1 LLSLF
6 GRRAP
11 ERLRAFMLTIVI
23 ADDLLALVVI
33 ALVYSESID
42 VGPLIWAA
50 GLLAVVLV
58 LLIGLRLRRGPLYF
72 VLGTAMWIAA
82 LESGIEPLVVGLA
95 LGLLVWATPA
105 DRSDLEQA
113 GERFREFREQP
124 TPEFHRAARE
134 TISTAISPNER
145 LQLIYHPWTS
155 YVIVPLFALA
165 NAGVAIDGDLFER
178 AASSP
183 ITLGVLVGYAAG
195 KPLGIVGTALL
206 VTWLSRGRLRP
217 TVGWGAVA
225 GAGASAGVGFT
236 VSLLVATLAF
246 DGAELEEA
254 KAGILAAAVGAAAVT
269 WLVVR
274 AIGLLSQR
282 RRIAA
287 LLGGADALLDLEFPV
302 DPESDHIRGPLDA
315 PVTVVEY
322 GDFEC
327 PYCGRAEPVVRE
339 LLRDF
344 ADIRYVWR
352 HLPLADVHPH
362 AELAALASEA
372 AADQGAFWEMHDML
386 LEHQD
391 KLRMPDLVSYA
402 ERLGLNV
409 ARFTED
415 LQGHVGANRIAQDV
429 EGADLSGV
437 SGTPTFFV
445 NGRRHHGAY
454 DIDTLSRAVHAA
466 GARATLT
473 AS

>member
-1 LLSLF
+1 
-6 GRRAP
+6 
-11 ERLRAFMLTIVI
+11 
-23 ADDLLALVVI
+23 
-33 ALVYSESID
+33 
-42 VGPLIWAA
+42 
-50 GLLAVVLV
+50 
-58 LLIGLRLRRGPLYF
+58 
-72 VLGTAMWIAA
+72 MWVAA

-95 LGLLVWATPA
+95 FGLLVWARPA
-105 DRSDLEQA
+105 ARSDLEEA

-124 TPEFHRAARE
+124 TPELQRVAHESIR
-134 TISTAISPNER
+134 TAISPNER

-165 NAGVAIDGDLFER
+165 NAGIAIDGDFLER

-183 ITLGVLVGYAAG
+183 ITLGVLVGYVAG
-195 KPLGIVGTALL
+195 KPSGIVGTALL

-246 DGAELEEA
+246 DGAQLEEA
-254 KAGILAAAVGAAAVT
+254 KAGVLAAAVGAAAVT
-269 WLVVR
+269 WSVFR
-274 AIGLLSQR
+274 AIRLLTHR

-287 LLGGADALLDLEFPV
+287 LLGGAEPLLDLEFPV

-327 PYCGRAEPVVRE
+327 RYCGRAEPVVRE

-344 ADIRYVWR
+344 ADVGYVWR

-372 AADQGAFWEMHDML
+372 AADQGAFWEMHDLL

-415 LQGHVGANRIAQDV
+415 LQAHVGANRIAQDV

-437 SGTPTFFV
+437 AGTPTFFV

-454 DIDTLSRAVHAA
+454 DIDTLSHAVRAA
-466 GARATLT
+466 GARAKLA